1 MRNYYCKFDD
11 AGKRIDTVPDF
22 LADSHGGADAL
33 IAAGYI
39 KVPDDEYQ
47 YYAGNQGDG
56 DNGTG
61 YARSS
66 DGKPV
71 SAAAYVQTTAEKLT
85 AVKSTYE
92 SQIADLKDA
101 LATATL
107 AADDTLIASLK
118 TDYATAM
125 TAYQTALK
133 EVS

>member
-1 MRNYYCKFDD
+1 MKYYYCKFDD
-11 AGKRIDTVPDF
+11 AGKRTDTVPDF
-22 LADSHGGADAL
+22 LADSRGGEAKL

-39 KVPDDEYQ
+39 KILDDEYQ
-47 YYAGNQGDG
+47 YYAGNQGNG
-56 DNGTG
+56 DNGNG
-61 YARSS
+61 YVRGS
-66 DGKPV
+66 DGKPT
-71 SAAAYVQTTAEKLT
+71 SAAAHIQTTAEKLT

-92 SQIADLKDA
+92 AQISDLKDA

-125 TAYQTALK
+125 TAYQAALK